1 VRISIGVVSLLIIG
15 HVSAGWAAQDRDF
28 EAASI
33 KPAEAT
39 ERYQP
44 KSGGPGTRDPGR
56 VRFVKTTLAELLQTA
71 HSLQPDQLS
80 GPDWI
85 TNPMSPDKYDL
96 VATLPVGMSDEE
108 FHSALRKLLVDRFDL
123 AFRHETR
130 QSPGYDLVIGKAGS
144 KLTESSPNTETESAE
159 SARRPAMG
167 KDGWPVL
174 PSTIHIGRFMSG
186 GTEKFLCREISMAD
200 FARNLGSMVANSI
213 NLDRTSALP
222 RITDRTGL
230 PGKYSFRLE
239 YSCARCG
246 VRQSDVDSSL
256 VAPRVEDPTLV
267 PDIFGALDK
276 QLGLHLQKA
285 KEVPVDVLVIE
296 RASKIPKPN

>member
-1 VRISIGVVSLLIIG
+1 LTQGHVVSG
-15 HVSAGWAAQDRDF
+15 RAGQDRDF

-33 KPAEAT
+33 KPAEAA
-39 ERYQP
+39 ERHQP

-56 VRFVKTTLAELLQTA
+56 VRFVKATLAELLQTA
-71 HSLQPDQLS
+71 YSLQSDQLS

-85 TNPMSPDKYDL
+85 ANPMSQDRYDL
-96 VATLPVGMSDEE
+96 VATLPAGMSDEE

-130 QSPGYDLVIGKAGS
+130 QSPGYDLVVAKTGS
-144 KLTESSPNTETESAE
+144 KLTEASPSTNAESSE
-159 SARRPAMG
+159 SARAPSRG

-174 PSTIHIGRFMSG
+174 PSTVHMGRFMSG
-186 GTEKFLCREISMAD
+186 GTEKFLCQEISMAE

-213 NLDRTSALP
+213 NLDRIAALP
-222 RITDRTGL
+222 RVSDRTGL

-239 YSCARCG
+239 YACARCG
-246 VRQSDVDSSL
+246 VRQGDVDGSL
-256 VAPRVEDPTLV
+256 PAPRAEEPALV
-267 PDIFGALDK
+267 PDIFGALEK

-285 KEVPVDVLVIE
+285 KDVPVDVLVVE
-296 RASKIPKPN
+296 RASRIPKPN